1 MDDVQRL
8 IKRHQSIG
16 KLSTAFIYAILVSVA
31 MNFFWT
37 PGHIYSSGITG
48 LAQLVTTITERQS
61 PIVISTALGLF
72 LLNVPLF
79 ILAWRQISHNFTV
92 YTVITVFLASLMIKM
107 IHPVHLTTDPIICA
121 IFGGA
126 VNGFGTGLALKNG
139 ISTGG
144 LDILGIVIRRKTG
157 RSIGTINIAFN
168 SLIIIAAGFLY
179 GWPYAFYSAIGLVV
193 NARVMDMTYTRQQ
206 LMQVMIITD
215 RPKTVIDSIQ
225 NHIRR
230 GITIVHDA
238 EGAYHHDTK
247 TILFTVIS
255 RYEMPDLEEAMSEA
269 DSKAFVSV
277 SEIYKVLGHFYELNY
292 KRYWRLT

>member
-16 KLSTAFIYAILVSVA
+16 KISTAFIYGILVSIA

-48 LAQLVTTITERQS
+48 LAQLVTTLSERHL
-61 PIVISTALGLF
+61 PFVVSTALGLF

-92 YTVITVFLASLMIKM
+92 YTVIAVFLASLMIKLL
-107 IHPVHLTTDPIICA
+107 HPVHLTTDPIICA
-121 IFGGA
+121 LFGGA

-255 RYEMPDLEEAMSEA
+255 RYEMSDLEEAMDEA
-269 DSKAFVSV
+269 DSHAFVSV
-277 SEIYKVLGHFYELNY
+277 SEIYKVLGHFYEPKL
-292 KRYWRLT
+292 